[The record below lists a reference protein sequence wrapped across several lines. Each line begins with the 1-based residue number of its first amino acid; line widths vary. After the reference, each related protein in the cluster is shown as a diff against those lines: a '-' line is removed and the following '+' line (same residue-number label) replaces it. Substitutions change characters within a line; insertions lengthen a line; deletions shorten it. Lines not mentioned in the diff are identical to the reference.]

1 MPIAR
6 RLPKKGFTNGRFKE
20 VYAVVNVSD
29 LETFFEAGAS
39 VDEASLR
46 ATGLVKGAQDG
57 VKILGDGELTI
68 KLKVQADKISATARE
83 KIEKAGGEIVAAN

>member
-1 MPIAR
+1 M
-6 RLPKKGFTNGRFKE
+6 
-20 VYAVVNVSD
+20 
-29 LETFFEAGAS
+29 
-39 VDEASLR
+39 
-46 ATGLVKGAQDG
+46 KGAQDG